1 MHAPPR
7 DRLFVLLVL
16 VEIGLGFVLAS
27 DDEHWMLTSL
37 CLGLAAVLMSLCA
50 HYVDDDRV
58 EQAAALVWCL
68 TLIVGVR
75 WITVP
80 AVAIPLALVT
90 IVGVPIVIREEFRRR
105 RAAIREARTRC
116 VVCNY
121 DLRATRE
128 RCPECGTHI
137 DGEIERLRQIA
148 AKMRARRAGQP
159 IDDDYGREIEFKPPA
174 SSPMRSADA
183 SDGRR

>member
-27 DDEHWMLTSL
+27 DDERWMLSSL

-50 HYVDDDRV
+50 HFVDDYRV
-58 EQAAALVWCL
+58 EQAAALVWIL
-68 TLIVGVR
+68 TVIVSAR

-80 AVAIPLALVT
+80 AVWIPLALVT
-90 IVGVPIVIREEFRRR
+90 IVGLPIVVREEARRR

-116 VVCNY
+116 VVCDY

-137 DGEIERLRQIA
+137 DGEVERLRRIA
-148 AKMRARRAGQP
+148 AKMRARRAGVP
-159 IDDDYGREIEFKPPA
+159 VDDEFGREVMFRPPA
-174 SSPMRSADA
+174 STPPVADA
-183 SDGRR
+183 SDAPR